1 LVEVLSSWFV
11 SNAGWLSGLVNG
23 PSSSGSSAGPI
34 ARFRP
39 SISYHRD
46 AGYRLP
52 ATIGQSTVNLSPQSW
67 LDQLIGVCFSL
78 LLGAAAIYLAV
89 QLLEA
94 VWQVLLVILGIIGA
108 AGIGI
113 AVLRARNQ
121 GW

>member
-1 LVEVLSSWFV
+1 VAATPSRPPD
-11 SNAGWLSGLVNG
+11 AGHHPVG
-23 PSSSGSSAGPI
+23 
-34 ARFRP
+34 
-39 SISYHRD
+39 YHGN

-52 ATIGQSTVNLSPQSW
+52 ATVGQSAMNLSPQSW

-94 VWQVLLVILGIIGA
+94 VWQVLLVILGVVGA